1 VESISSSSH
10 ALEYQIDLSSY
21 FRLSDTT
28 TDESSEAS
36 INIDDDVCEFT
47 LQGSGLEDNE
57 SKAVVPFR
65 AALKIYKR
73 SERKSA
79 VLTIK
84 MIQYRLEMD
93 DKDTVA
99 TTAQV

>member
-1 VESISSSSH
+1 MESISSSH

-28 TDESSEAS
+28 TDESSEAP
-36 INIDDDVCEFT
+36 INIDDDVCEFI

-57 SKAVVPFR
+57 SKAVISIG
-65 AALKIYKR
+65 AAIKIYKHTD
-73 SERKSA
+73 RKSA

-84 MIQYRLEMD
+84 MIQYRSEMD